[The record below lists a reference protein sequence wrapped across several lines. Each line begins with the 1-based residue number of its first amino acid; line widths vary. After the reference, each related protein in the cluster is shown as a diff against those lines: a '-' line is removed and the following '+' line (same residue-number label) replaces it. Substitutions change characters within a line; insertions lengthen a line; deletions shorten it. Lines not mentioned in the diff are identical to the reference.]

1 MKISK
6 LSIYSNKIKA
16 QLKFYRDDLGFE
28 ILNYDEKSFEI
39 KCGYSV
45 LRFEYRENPTP
56 YHIAFHIPDNQE
68 KYALQWIENKT
79 NALKNNND
87 KIIDFSNW
95 QAKSVYFY
103 DEDENIMEFIS
114 RNDFSKP
121 KSALFSADSIVG
133 IAEIGLAT
141 EDIPSNFEKMK
152 QECKLEKFDGNF
164 EHFCA
169 VGEPSGLI
177 ITINKNKK
185 DWFPTS
191 DKAYSSAFELEF
203 SHQSKNYLLKFSSN
217 DRLNIS
223 QL

>member
-6 LSIYSNKIKA
+6 LTVYSNKIKN
-16 QLKFYRDDLGFE
+16 QLRFYRDMLGFE
-28 ILNYDEKSFEI
+28 VLEYDEKSFDLKI
-39 KCGYSV
+39 GFSV

-56 YHIAFHIPDNQE
+56 YHIAFHIPDKQE
-68 KYALQWIENKT
+68 KDAVQWLEDET
-79 NALKNNND
+79 SVLKNNAD

-95 QAKSVYFY
+95 HAKSVYFY

-114 RNDFSKP
+114 RTDFSKP
-121 KSALFSADSIVG
+121 ESPLFSAESVLG

-141 EDIPSNFEKMK
+141 ENVSSKFD
-152 QECKLEKFDGNF
+152 QLQDECGLEKFDGDF
-164 EHFCA
+164 ERFCA

-177 ITINKNKK
+177 ITISKNKK

-203 SHQSKNYLLKFSSN
+203 SHHSKKYLLKFSS
-217 DRLNIS
+217 DDALNIS
-223 QL
+223 EL